1 VLVHLRTSAVAALLV
16 LGLASCGGSDP
27 DGSVVEPA
35 PDVTAAPEP
44 TEAGADVSPEEA
56 FLSFVRAAAEGRTDD
71 GYALLAASSQAAVGG
86 PEGFAGLS
94 TELAE
99 GFGAFAGASPQLLR
113 TELGDGGVLTVAA
126 PVEREGMSEL
136 ATEAVPYRVEDGA
149 ARLELFDRAP
159 GQVELVAPPTGGR
172 MSPGG
177 PIEVEVPAADDV
189 VLALDGVAL
198 AVQSETSERGG
209 QRLHAQAPDE
219 LLDDRV
225 YVLTVAWVD
234 AEGRF
239 GGAATSFTTG

>member
-1 VLVHLRTSAVAALLV
+1 VRLRTPAVAALLV
-16 LGLASCGGSDP
+16 AVLVACGGSDP
-27 DGSVVEPA
+27 DGSVEPG

-44 TEAGADVSPEEA
+44 TETGADVSPEEA
-56 FLSFVRAAAEGRTDD
+56 FLTFVRAAAEGRTDD

-86 PEGFAGLS
+86 PEGFAALS

-136 ATEAVPYRVEDGA
+136 ATEAVPYRVEEGA

-159 GQVELVAPPTGGR
+159 GQVEFRAPLPYGGVA
-172 MSPGG
+172 PGG
-177 PIEVEVPAADDV
+177 PVEVGVPAAADV
-189 VLALDGVAL
+189 VLAIDGVPVD
-198 AVQSETSERGG
+198 VQRDDAGDG
-209 QRLHAQAPDE
+209 RQRLRAQAPDE
-219 LLDDRV
+219 LLADRV

-234 AEGRF
+234 ADGRL
-239 GGAATSFTTG
+239 GGEATSFTKA